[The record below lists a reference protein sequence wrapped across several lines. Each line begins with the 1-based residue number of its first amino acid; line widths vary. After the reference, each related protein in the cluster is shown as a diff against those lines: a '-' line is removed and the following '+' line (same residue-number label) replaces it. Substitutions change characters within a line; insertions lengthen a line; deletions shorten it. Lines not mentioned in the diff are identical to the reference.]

1 MTPIQE
7 TFSLLH
13 CLPVTYLVCSLY
25 YYVRWEI
32 FFPFYLHTFI
42 FVCYDSTEGI
52 SLSIFTNC
60 HTMYKMIWF
69 SLNFLCIL
77 QTVHYMYFMAPLWLR
92 LFPVYILWYIEF
104 PQFFFDRLPPYQWG
118 RSVIHRLLSSMGT
131 WSRTTLVLYRP
142 PSKFQTCKSEAKSGA
157 S

>member
-1 MTPIQE
+1 MSGGK
-7 TFSLLH
+7 FS
-13 CLPVTYLVCSLY
+13 
-25 YYVRWEI
+25 
-32 FFPFYLHTFI
+32 FPFYLHTFI

-104 PQFFFDRLPPYQWG
+104 PQFFLTDCHPVCGGGVWYTDCCQVWAPDHWPPLCCTDHLPNSRHVSQG
-118 RSVIHRLLSSMGT
+118 LSQGLAS
-131 WSRTTLVLYRP
+131 
-142 PSKFQTCKSEAKSGA
+142 SKGG
-157 S
+157 